1 MRVVVVHAPTAA
13 TGPDHDAFAAAVAAA
28 SAAGHDVSA
37 IDLQAE
43 DFAPVM
49 SLAEREV
56 YHGTTPL
63 ITAETRRHAELVTA
77 TEAFVFVYPTTFTT
91 VPALLRGWLE
101 RVFVPGVAFVL
112 DERTNKV
119 RPGLTGVRRIIGVA
133 TYEQSRWSVLR
144 ERDNGR
150 RVLLRA
156 LRLNTGIRTRTGW
169 IALHDASTATAADRA
184 SFVARVE
191 RRMGRL

>member
-1 MRVVVVHAPTAA
+1 M
-13 TGPDHDAFAAAVAAA
+13 
-28 SAAGHDVSA
+28 
-37 IDLQAE
+37 
-43 DFAPVM
+43 
-49 SLAEREV
+49 
-56 YHGTTPL
+56 
-63 ITAETRRHAELVTA
+63 
-77 TEAFVFVYPTTFTT
+77 
-91 VPALLRGWLE
+91 PALLRGWLE

-133 TYEQSRWSVLR
+133 TYEDSRWSVLR

-169 IALHDASTATAADRA
+169 IALHGASTATDADRA
-184 SFVARVE
+184 AFVARIE
-191 RRMGRL
+191 QRMGRL

>member
-1 MRVVVVHAPTAA
+1 M
-13 TGPDHDAFAAAVAAA
+13 
-28 SAAGHDVSA
+28 
-37 IDLQAE
+37 
-43 DFAPVM
+43 
-49 SLAEREV
+49 
-56 YHGTTPL
+56 
-63 ITAETRRHAELVTA
+63 
-77 TEAFVFVYPTTFTT
+77 FVYPTTFTT

-133 TYEQSRWSVLR
+133 TYEDSRWSVLR

-169 IALHDASTATAADRA
+169 IALHDASTATDARPRRFRRPSRAAHGPVVTAVVVYAHPSEASYTAAMRDAVRRGLDGCTADGRPDRP
-184 SFVARVE
+184 VGRRV
-191 RRMGRL
+191 RPPPT

>member
-1 MRVVVVHAPTAA
+1 MRVVVVHAPVAA
-13 TGPDHDAFAAAVAAA
+13 TGPDHDAFTAAVTTARG
-28 SAAGHDVSA
+28 AGHDVSA

-43 DFAPVM
+43 GFAPVM
-49 SLAEREV
+49 SPAEREA
-56 YHGTTPL
+56 YLGPSPL
-63 ITAETRRHAELVTA
+63 IGVETRRYADLVTA
-77 TEAFVFVYPTTFTT
+77 AEVFVFVYPTTLTT

-133 TYEQSRWSVLR
+133 TYEDSRWSVLR

-150 RVLLRA
+150 RMLLRA

-169 IALHDASTATAADRA
+169 VALHRATSATDAQRAA
-184 SFVARVE
+184 FVTRVE
-191 RRMGRL
+191 RRMTRL